1 MIIID
6 TLYAVVCCDGQHLC
20 KRKCINTK
28 DDKDKDCIL
37 NDVVKYNTQTLHNKY
52 HCMHHIIPTNNAQSG
67 IFFFKFRT
75 VVKMFTTQARHSI
88 QTVMM
93 IEFQMHVITVK
104 TMVT

>member
-20 KRKCINTK
+20 KIKCINTK

-52 HCMHHIIPTNNAQSG
+52 HCTIYQPTMLNLVFSFFNSG
-67 IFFFKFRT
+67 
-75 VVKMFTTQARHSI
+75 QL
-88 QTVMM
+88 
-93 IEFQMHVITVK
+93 
-104 TMVT
+104 